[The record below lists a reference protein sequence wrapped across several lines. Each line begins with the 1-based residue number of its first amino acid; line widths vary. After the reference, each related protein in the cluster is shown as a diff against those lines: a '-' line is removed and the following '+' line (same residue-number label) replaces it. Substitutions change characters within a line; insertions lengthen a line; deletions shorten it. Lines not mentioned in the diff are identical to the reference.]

1 MRITEMYKSE
11 IRRDYEKA
19 IAIAWNAYNEAIV
32 AARKACNEALI
43 KAREDYEEAIT
54 ELDEALFERSL
65 LEK

>member
-19 IAIAWNAYNEAIV
+19 IAIAWNAYNERIV

-43 KAREDYEEAIT
+43 KAREAY
-54 ELDEALFERSL
+54 DETIKEIKK
-65 LEK
+65 EVKDG